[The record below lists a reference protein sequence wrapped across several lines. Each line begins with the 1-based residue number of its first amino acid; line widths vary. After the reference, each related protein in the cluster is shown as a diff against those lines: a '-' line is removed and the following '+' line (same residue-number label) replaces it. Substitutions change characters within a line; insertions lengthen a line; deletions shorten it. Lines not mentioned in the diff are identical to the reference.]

1 MATSNRIRVSVIE
14 GYYVSL
20 QEAGLP
26 LSVCIQLQECKLSL
40 RHAQWT
46 ARQTSSG
53 FSVSLFWPE
62 QLDAQKGV
70 IPSAKKR
77 RKRCKRKMDKTV
89 LPQCPC
95 STAGVSQPPCPEAD
109 APALTTIPN
118 GAHSATTEPT
128 HCTRETGGSSKAST
142 ADLTLSVSSDHDDG
156 LPELLTYDSV
166 VYELKS
172 DQPGVKVS
180 KDGNEEWIPVAKK
193 RRKRTYKR
201 KEDESEPVSA
211 SDDSGD
217 ELKVKFAREV
227 RYKVKDGTPG
237 LKIRRGNTMQSWKWT
252 PIAPSPIA
260 NRTRSRIS

>member
-40 RHAQWT
+40 SHAQWT

-62 QLDAQKGV
+62 QLGAQKAEKGV
-70 IPSAKKR
+70 IQSAKKR
-77 RKRCKRKMDKTV
+77 RKRCKRKVDKTV
-89 LPQCPC
+89 LSQSPC
-95 STAGVSQPPCPEAD
+95 STAGVSQLPCIEAE
-109 APALTTIPN
+109 ATTIPN
-118 GAHSATTEPT
+118 GAHSATTEPA
-128 HCTRETGGSSKAST
+128 HCTPEMGGSSKAST
-142 ADLTLSVSSDHDDG
+142 ADLTLAVSSDHDDG

-180 KDGNEEWIPVAKK
+180 KDGNEEWIPVVKK
-193 RRKRTYKR
+193 RRKRTCKR
-201 KEDESEPVSA
+201 KDESEPVSV

-227 RYKVKDGTPG
+227 RYKVKDVTPG